1 MERILVIDDDPGFR
15 ELLAAILS
23 DEGYEVESGASVADA
38 LRLGAAR
45 QYNLVI
51 SDLRLPDGSGIEIL
65 RWFAEQAP
73 NVPVIMITAFG
84 TFESAVEAVKLG
96 AEDYLGKPLNSPDEL
111 RMTVRRTLDQRRTK
125 LEHALMREEQ
135 ARRFDCRGMIAGDPK
150 MTELLELARK
160 VAPTNATV
168 LLTGESGTGKEV
180 IARCIHSN
188 SARSQRVFVPVNCAA
203 LSPTLIESEL
213 FGHEKGA
220 FTGAV
225 GQHLGRFE
233 RAHGGTL
240 FLDEIGELDANL
252 QAKLLRVL
260 QEKTFERVGG
270 ARQIS
275 VDVRVIAAT
284 NRNLK
289 SVAAEGRFREDL
301 YYRLNRFPI
310 EIPPLRDRASDIEPL
325 AGYFL
330 RRAAVE
336 LGKAAPALA
345 REAVRI
351 LQSYRWPGNVRE
363 LENAMER
370 MAILC
375 EERVTAGDLAML
387 HAEERRPLLWR
398 DIERQAIEEAL
409 RMNRGNRT
417 LAAQQLGISLRTL
430 QYRLKEYQVEE
441 DGAGAIAQALSP
453 DWQTEKAPN

>member
-15 ELLAAILS
+15 ELLATILS
-23 DEGYEVESGASVADA
+23 DEGYEVESGASIADA

-45 QYNLVI
+45 QYSLVI

-65 RWFAEQAP
+65 RWFSEQAP
-73 NVPVIMITAFG
+73 NVPFIVITAFG

-111 RMTVRRTLDQRRTK
+111 RMTVRRTLEQRRTK

-135 ARRFDCRGMIAGDPK
+135 ARRLDCRGMIAGDPK
-150 MTELLELARK
+150 MTALLDLARK

-188 SARSQRVFVPVNCAA
+188 SARNQRVFVPVNCAA

-270 ARQIS
+270 TRQIS

-289 SVAAEGRFREDL
+289 NLAAEGKFREDL

-325 AGYFL
+325 AAYFL

-336 LGKAAPALA
+336 LGKAPPDLA
-345 REAVRI
+345 RDAVRI

-430 QYRLKEYQVEE
+430 QYRLKEYQLEE
-441 DGAGAIAQALSP
+441 DGAGSMDPVQDP
-453 DWQTEKAPN
+453 YRQTGEA

>member
-23 DEGYEVESGASVADA
+23 DEGYEVESGGSIGDA

-51 SDLRLPDGSGIEIL
+51 SDLRLPDGSGIEVL
-65 RWFAEQAP
+65 RWFSEQAP

-111 RMTVRRTLDQRRTK
+111 RITVRRALDQRRTK

-135 ARRFDCRGMIAGDPK
+135 AKRFDCRGMIAGDPK
-150 MTELLELARK
+150 MTALLELARK

-270 ARQIS
+270 TRQIS

-289 SVAAEGRFREDL
+289 SVATEGRFREDL
-301 YYRLNRFPI
+301 YYRLNRFPM

-336 LGKAAPALA
+336 LGKAPPALA

-430 QYRLKEYQVEE
+430 QYRLKEYQLEE
-441 DGAGAIAQALSP
+441 DGAGSMEQVQGPYAQ
-453 DWQTEKAPN
+453 TGEV